1 LRKHFPKATHIQT
14 KGRKSSV
21 TGQGELKKVFYDPL
35 FSLNHTCAMM
45 RAHICR
51 LIRKT
56 WCTTKDPDRLADH
69 IAIYVNYHNREL
81 T

>member
-1 LRKHFPKATHIQT
+1 M
-14 KGRKSSV
+14 KGRASCV
-21 TGQGELKKVFYDPL
+21 AGQGELKKVVFDPL
-35 FSLNHTCAMM
+35 YSLNHSCAML
-45 RAHICR
+45 RAHINR

-81 T
+81 TKEKA